1 MNIFKLTNVSLGYNK
16 HTKII
21 DNINLEIKKGE
32 FVSIIGPNASGKS
45 TIIKALTKLIKPLDG
60 VIEYSGK
67 NIYDYK
73 SKDFS
78 KKIAYVPQITEFP
91 DDITVYDFV
100 SMGRYPHNSFF
111 YSNEKKN
118 KEIINLALEQVN
130 LKNMSFNYLN
140 ELSGGQKQ
148 RALIALALAQDTE
161 TIVLDEPTNHLDI
174 KYQLEIIHLL
184 HDLNHTQNKTIILVI
199 HDINHGIKFA
209 NKVIIVN
216 EGKIYKADYPN
227 KVISVNSIKHVFGV
241 NAKIGLS
248 NGKKIIFDYWIDSLK
263 QLESYDKKK

>member
-1 MNIFKLTNVSLGYNK
+1 MNIFKLDNVSLGYNK
-16 HTKII
+16 NTKII
-21 DNINLEIKKGE
+21 KNINLEIKKGD

-45 TIIKALTKLIKPLDG
+45 TIIKGLTKLIKPSEGL
-60 VIEYSGK
+60 IKYNGK
-67 NIYDYK
+67 NIFDYK
-73 SKDFS
+73 SKDYS
-78 KKIAYVPQITEFP
+78 RKVAYVPQITEFP
-91 DDITVYDFV
+91 DDITIYDFV

-118 KEIINLALEQVN
+118 KDIINLALEQVN
-130 LKNMSFNYLN
+130 LKEMAHNYLN

-184 HDLNHTQNKTIILVI
+184 HDLNHVHNITIILVI

-216 EGKIYKADYPN
+216 EGEVHSAGYPN
-227 KVISVNSIKHVFGV
+227 KVISINSIKKVFGV

-248 NGKKIIFDYWIDSLK
+248 NGKKIIFDYWIDNLK
-263 QLESYDKKK
+263 KLESYEEKK

>member
-1 MNIFKLTNVSLGYNK
+1 MNIFKLDNVSLGYDK
-16 HTKII
+16 HKKII
-21 DNINLEIKKGE
+21 KNINLEIRKGE
-32 FVSIIGPNASGKS
+32 FVSIIGPNASGKT
-45 TIIKALTKLIKPLDG
+45 TIIKSLTKLIKPLEG
-60 VIEYSGK
+60 QIQYQEQ
-67 NIYDYK
+67 NIFDYK
-73 SKDFS
+73 SKEYS
-78 KKIAYVPQITEFP
+78 KRVAYVPQITEFP
-91 DDITVYDFV
+91 DDITIYDFV

-111 YSNEKKN
+111 FSNEKKN
-118 KEIINLALEQVN
+118 REIISLALEQVN
-130 LKNMSFNYLN
+130 LKDMAHNYLN

-184 HDLNHTQNKTIILVI
+184 HDLNHTHNKTIILVI

-216 EGKIYKADYPN
+216 EGEIYSVGCPN
-227 KVISVNSIKHVFGV
+227 KVISINSIKKVFGV

-248 NGKKIIFDYWIDSLK
+248 NGKKIIFDY
-263 QLESYDKKK
+263 